1 METEIWKVIPNYE
14 KYEVSNFGNVK
25 SLSRDVKNRWNVRI
39 VKETLMKSILRPDG
53 YYSINLRKNGC
64 PKSFLIHQ
72 LVAICFLNHKPN
84 RLELVINHKDFNKQ
98 NNNINNLEIITQ
110 RENTNLKHLK
120 SSSKYT
126 GVTWNKKSNKWQS
139 QIIING
145 KCKYLGLFL
154 NENDA
159 SKKYL
164 EELKNL

>member
-14 KYEVSNFGNVK
+14 NYQVSNLGNIK
-25 SLSRDVKNRWNVRI
+25 SLSREVKNRWNTRV
-39 VKETLMKSILRPDG
+39 VKETLMNPVLRTDG
-53 YYSINLRKNGC
+53 YYSINLRKQTK

-84 RLELVINHKDFNKQ
+84 GLELVVNHKNFIKTDNRLE
-98 NNNINNLEIITQ
+98 NLEIITA
-110 RENTNLKHLK
+110 RENCNQKHIK

-126 GVTWNKKSNKWQS
+126 GVTWNKQRCKWQS

-154 NENDA
+154 NEYDA

-164 EELKNL
+164 EELKNI